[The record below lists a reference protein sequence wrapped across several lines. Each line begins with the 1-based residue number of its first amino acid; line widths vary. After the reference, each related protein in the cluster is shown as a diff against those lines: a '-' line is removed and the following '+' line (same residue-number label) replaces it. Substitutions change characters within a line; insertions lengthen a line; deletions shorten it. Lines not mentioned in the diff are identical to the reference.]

1 MNPRKVT
8 PIFKISKFDGSI
20 VKTLMDVYQVAEDSG
35 LSVGGAR
42 NVLHDR
48 SLTAGRY
55 FYEYRE
61 NWDGVKNFATCR
73 KHVPAFVF
81 TRDKTAFWYESL
93 DQAAKALAMDPSNI
107 RFLIRERNGY
117 SVRRKVW
124 IRMATST
131 RNVEQL
137 KAAGFLVVES
147 EPKWLS

>member
-8 PIFKISKFDGSI
+8 TIFKISKFDGSI

-55 FYEYRE
+55 FYEYTE

-73 KHVPAFVF
+73 KHVPAFVI

-93 DQAAKALAMDPSNI
+93 DQVAKALAMDPSNI

-137 KAAGFLVVES
+137 KAAGFLVVGR